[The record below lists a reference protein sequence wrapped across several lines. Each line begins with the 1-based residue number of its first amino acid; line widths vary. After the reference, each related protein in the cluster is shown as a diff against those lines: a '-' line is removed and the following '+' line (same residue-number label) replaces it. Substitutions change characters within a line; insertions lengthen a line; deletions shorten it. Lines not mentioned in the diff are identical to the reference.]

1 MGLHRA
7 AHPHIGKNAP
17 TAIVVGGGVSGLL
30 AARELAAAGVRVT
43 LLEQKDHLG
52 GAVGAHEVG
61 GLLLDSGAESY
72 ATRSPIVSE
81 LVKELGLGEHIVTP
95 NPHGSW
101 LYLPFGARKTPNTG
115 IMGIP
120 GNLDDKTLLGV
131 LGRAGLRRAKLD
143 KALPAS
149 VGAKA
154 KTLGELVRARMGNKV
169 LKNLVAPVV
178 SGVYSAHPDQLDAD
192 ATIPGL
198 REGLKKY
205 KSLAAAAAALRSQ
218 APAGSQVASLS
229 GGLNQL
235 SEKLVE
241 DLYTKCARIIAG
253 FDVIAIDR
261 DSVTGEWFVI
271 QRHTAD
277 GEIQATLR
285 ADYLVL
291 ATDGPTT
298 ARLLGSH
305 IKTSL
310 PTLEPGPEV
319 ALVTLVVE
327 QPALNAHPRGTGM
340 LVSEEVTN
348 VRAKALTHVSA
359 KWPWVAEAVGKDKHV
374 VRLSYGRGGEN
385 ASISDVAL
393 ADEQLI
399 TLALHDAAKLLDVP
413 ITAHELLDADV
424 VRWSN
429 VLPRTAPGHRDKVKT
444 FRELTAQLETVCVV
458 GTWAAG
464 SGLVSTVRDTREQVE
479 QFLKRNTP
487 QANGAKRGEETAG

>member
-198 REGLKKY
+198 REGLKKH
-205 KSLAAAAAALRSQ
+205 KSLAAASAALRAQ

-359 KWPWVAEAVGKDKHV
+359 KWPWVAEAVGKDKH
-374 VRLSYGRGGEN
+374 
-385 ASISDVAL
+385 
-393 ADEQLI
+393 
-399 TLALHDAAKLLDVP
+399 
-413 ITAHELLDADV
+413 
-424 VRWSN
+424 
-429 VLPRTAPGHRDKVKT
+429 
-444 FRELTAQLETVCVV
+444 
-458 GTWAAG
+458 
-464 SGLVSTVRDTREQVE
+464 
-479 QFLKRNTP
+479 
-487 QANGAKRGEETAG
+487 

>member
-169 LKNLVAPVV
+169 LKNLV
-178 SGVYSAHPDQLDAD
+178 GVDD
-192 ATIPGL
+192 
-198 REGLKKY
+198 EGLKKY
-205 KSLAAAAAALRSQ
+205 KSLAAASAALRAQ

-253 FDVIAIDR
+253 FDVIAVDR

-487 QANGAKRGEETAG
+487 QADGAKRGEEAAG